1 MLLNNLRLPQVQ
13 GEVGEKQR
21 SKWLSLE
28 SNLASAPMDH
38 SAAPWAEQKANNR
51 MEIDEPR
58 NDDDEGDNNMST
70 DSSEEEEDDPEEA
83 RKIQEGFIVD
93 EDEEEE
99 EEGSGDEEQ
108 SKEKHRGSH
117 KKRRR
122 RKGLRLP
129 RFSYLIAD
137 SDLLQKK
144 VQRKKK
150 GAKPASLT
158 RKI

>member
-1 MLLNNLRLPQVQ
+1 VQ

-21 SKWLSLE
+21 EVKVAEFLG

-38 SAAPWAEQKANNR
+38 SAAPWAGQNSNNR
-51 MEIDEPR
+51 MELDEPR
-58 NDDDEGDNNMST
+58 NDDEGDNNISS

-99 EEGSGDEEQ
+99 EEEEEEEGSGDEVQ
-108 SKEKHRGSH
+108 SKERHRGSP

-129 RFSYLIAD
+129 SFSYLIAD
-137 SDLLQKK
+137 SDLLQKDA
-144 VQRKKK
+144 QRKKK
-150 GAKPASLT
+150 EAKPASLT
-158 RKI
+158 RKIWNL